1 VDLSSN
7 NLEVIEPT
15 NFINNPSL
23 EIHSLSSN
31 QYLTLPEEGHF
42 LVSQSLRVLQLSACC
57 LSHIPSKAFEK
68 LPNLQEL
75 CIAYNKI
82 GILYNVQAVENVTI
96 LGISHNCLKDVFS
109 DIFSDLHELIHL
121 NLSHNIL
128 STLDKTL
135 MTQLV
140 KVSSS
145 ADLNGNLW
153 VCDCLMFNTIYSWC
167 RDNSVELELVCSM

>member
-15 NFINNPSL
+15 NFISNLSL

-31 QYLTLPEEGHF
+31 QYLTLPEEDHF
-42 LVSQSLRVLQLSACC
+42 LVSQSLRVLQLSACN
-57 LSHIPSKAFEK
+57 LSHIPPKAFEK

-82 GILYNVQAVENVTI
+82 GILYNVQAVVNVTI
-96 LGISHNCLKDVFS
+96 LGICHNCLKDAFS
-109 DIFSDLHELIHL
+109 DIFSELPELIHL

-128 STLDKTL
+128 STLNVTV

-140 KVSSS
+140 KLSSS
-145 ADLNGNLW
+145 ADLNGNPW
-153 VCDCLMFNTIYSWC
+153 VCDCLMFSTVYSWF